1 MKENAKRAIYFL
13 LAFVTAIQIA
23 LVFSFCFLKGV
34 IYKLPYFSMIE
45 DLYNATFFTVPI
57 NFIYRRGEVSAPI
70 AVIFI
75 VLSLIFFVANVYI
88 ARKVKSIWTYTMSFA
103 LFNAAIFLVHFYA
116 LADLLFNYSIMSAAL
131 LRALE
136 FLLVLSFYATM
147 LLVLNRKPHQTQN
160 IA

>member
-13 LAFVTAIQIA
+13 LACVAAIQIA
-23 LVFSFCFLKGV
+23 LVFSFCFLKAV
-34 IYKLPYFSMIE
+34 IDKLPYFGMIE

-57 NFIYRRGEVSAPI
+57 NFIYRRDDVSDPV

-88 ARKVKSIWTYTMSFA
+88 VRKVKSIWTCTLSFV
-103 LFNAAIFLVHFYA
+103 LFNAAIFLLHFYA
-116 LADLLFNYSIMSAAL
+116 LADLLFSYSIMSSGL

-147 LLVLNRKPHQTQN
+147 LLVLNQKPHQTQN